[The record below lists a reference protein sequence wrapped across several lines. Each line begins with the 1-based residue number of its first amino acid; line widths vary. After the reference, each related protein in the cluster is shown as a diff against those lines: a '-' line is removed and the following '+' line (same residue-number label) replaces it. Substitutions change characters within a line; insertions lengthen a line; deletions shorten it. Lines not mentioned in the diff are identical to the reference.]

1 MKKFSIVLIAMLL
14 LVSCKTQV
22 VGLQQDHS
30 FTYANALQAGFVAGG
45 VVSLVD
51 SLNDQQRM
59 LYSEIMVREFAD
71 ERPGFS
77 FIRSG
82 ALISAFSLQQYGAW
96 LDAFQLTGEISEPFA
111 SAVKV
116 SFPKARYLMLC
127 RIEENR
133 ITQEHSERETDVADS
148 EEDRKKG
155 EYEYVQVDISLT
167 TTRQV
172 GARLTIFD
180 LQQHVVAW
188 SGYVVKSETNSNDS
202 SRTFNKQN
210 RWRDEFVDD
219 FLNAMIGIDNQ
230 GYPEAPAIESVLA
243 SLFEGFAEN
252 MPEKKS

>member
-1 MKKFSIVLIAMLL
+1 MKELSILLLTMLMLL
-14 LVSCKTQV
+14 SCKTQV
-22 VGLQQDHS
+22 IGLQQDHS
-30 FTYANALQAGFVAGG
+30 FIYANALQGGFVVGG
-45 VVSLVD
+45 VASLVD
-51 SLNDQQRM
+51 RLNDQQRM
-59 LYSEIMVREFAD
+59 LYSEIMSREFAD

-82 ALISAFSLQQYGAW
+82 ALVSAVSMQQYGAW
-96 LDAFQLTGEISEPFA
+96 LDAFRLTGEVSEPFA
-111 SAVKV
+111 DAVKI

-148 EEDRKKG
+148 EEDQKKG

-167 TTRQV
+167 TTRQL
-172 GARLTIFD
+172 GARLTIVD
-180 LQQHVVAW
+180 LQQHVIAW
-188 SGYVVKSETNSNDS
+188 SGYVVKSEANSNDS
-202 SRTFNKQN
+202 SRTFDKQN

-243 SLFEGFAEN
+243 ALFEGFAEN
-252 MPEKKS
+252 MPEKKR